1 MRPVTLWNDWTSY
14 PRNELAQEAA
24 LFLAHHDGSSAA
36 SRALQRAWKQ
46 TLALASHELKAGRA
60 KQGHPGEPMTQDP
73 TRRHVLTVWIGA
85 VVVTILATWMSDRI
99 AGREWSTQG
108 VTQCVRHET
117 EAWPQRVTS
126 TPRSTSRLTGG

>member
-1 MRPVTLWNDWTSY
+1 
-14 PRNELAQEAA
+14 
-24 LFLAHHDGSSAA
+24 
-36 SRALQRAWKQ
+36 
-46 TLALASHELKAGRA
+46 
-60 KQGHPGEPMTQDP
+60 MTQDP